1 MHINVAYFKNQNTCM
16 LLKVPTNATVSFR
29 NSMSIQQY
37 VCNDVCTLTIE
48 VCAVRVSEYFHCLS
62 LVPPPLLFHEET
74 KGGGT
79 ARAKNPLPNR
89 ILFEESLRPIGF
101 QFPLRQ
107 ALFVFSKH
115 LKNRE
120 EPDLQLNRHLSCS
133 KAIETLHNI
142 S

>member
-1 MHINVAYFKNQNTCM
+1 MDPEPENEGAKPNCI
-16 LLKVPTNATVSFR
+16 LKVPTNATVSFR

-48 VCAVRVSEYFHCLS
+48 VCDVRVSDYFHCLS

-79 ARAKNPLPNR
+79 ARSKNPSPNR
-89 ILFEESLRPIGF
+89 ILSYERRIPCPIGF
-101 QFPLRQ
+101 QFPLGH

-115 LKNRE
+115 LKNLTPSRTAI
-120 EPDLQLNRHLSCS
+120 LAAQRR
-133 KAIETLHNI
+133 KATLHNI